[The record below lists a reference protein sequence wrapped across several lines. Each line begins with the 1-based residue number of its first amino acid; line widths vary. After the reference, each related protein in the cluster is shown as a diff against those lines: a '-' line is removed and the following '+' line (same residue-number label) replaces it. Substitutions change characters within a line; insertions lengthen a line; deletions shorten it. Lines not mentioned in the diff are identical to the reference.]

1 VADLLI
7 LREEMPRSLAAC
19 YGALSRHLDD
29 ISHRYGKA
37 GSAQRQARATH
48 ARLTNRNIDDIFQH
62 GLHEFLEEFVADN
75 NRLGLA
81 ITNQYLC

>member
-19 YGALSRHLDD
+19 YNALSRHLDD
-29 ISHRYGKA
+29 IAHRYGTT
-37 GSAQRQARATH
+37 GNAQRVARAAH
-48 ARLTNRNIDDIFQH
+48 ARLANRTIEDIFQH
-62 GLHEFLEEFVADN
+62 GLHEFLEEFIAEN
-75 NRLGLA
+75 SRLGIA